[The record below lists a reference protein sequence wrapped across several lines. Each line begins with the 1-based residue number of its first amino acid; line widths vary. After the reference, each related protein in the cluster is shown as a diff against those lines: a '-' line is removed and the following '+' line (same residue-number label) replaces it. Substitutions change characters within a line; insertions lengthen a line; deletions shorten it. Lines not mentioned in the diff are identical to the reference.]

1 MRVVEEPFT
10 TRDAILAILK
20 PGHTPSEGPFRTLRT
35 HKYASPGLRV
45 DVRTALGRVVGSA
58 HFYSSLNADAARA
71 VRLGNVNLAKSFAER
86 AQEIEH
92 SDPAQVIQDA
102 IHVTASALGIDP
114 RFADAPVSLQ
124 RYLKLRGQSS
134 WLNID
139 HDALTREW
147 IVHSS
152 AWLSR
157 DEHGQL
163 VEATMRLAQ
172 TAAETRSDLY
182 VEPPSASTFF
192 GLVRRMDVLAAEVQG
207 DSETRLI
214 PRDTLERQGLAI
226 VGQAVALLCE
236 TLPAG
241 GTLVLAMPAV
251 TVEEDVPTLRGS
263 PWDIEELDEGR
274 VPASVIEPADH
285 EWLERELAR
294 EPNAVPLAP
303 LRRG

>member
-1 MRVVEEPFT
+1 
-10 TRDAILAILK
+10 
-20 PGHTPSEGPFRTLRT
+20 
-35 HKYASPGLRV
+35 
-45 DVRTALGRVVGSA
+45 
-58 HFYSSLNADAARA
+58 
-71 VRLGNVNLAKSFAER
+71 VNLAKRFAER

-92 SDPAQVIQDA
+92 SAPAQIVQDA
-102 IHVTASALGIDP
+102 IRVTASALGIDP

-139 HDALTREW
+139 RDALTREW

-163 VEATMRLAQ
+163 VEATMTLAQ

-182 VEPPSASTFF
+182 VEPPSTSTFF
-192 GLVRRMDVLAAEVQG
+192 GLVRRMDVSAAEVQG
-207 DSETRLI
+207 DSETRLV

-241 GTLVLAMPAV
+241 GALVLAMPAV
-251 TVEEDVPTLRGS
+251 TVEESAPILRGS
-263 PWDIEELDEGR
+263 PWDIEELDEGA
-274 VPASVIEPADH
+274 VPASVIDPADH

-294 EPNAVPLAP
+294 EPPAVPLAP